1 MKKNALRTTFTV
13 LFLLLCVNNL
23 ASANLS
29 CGSQS
34 KDCDPVTQQHL
45 QLQQKIDS
53 VQSQMMQKQQ
63 QYNQLKNQVQTQTQ
77 PVNYKQQLET
87 QKKELLNNPPV
98 MKKEIKTAR
107 KWWEF
112 WKFINSP
119 EGQVK

>member
-1 MKKNALRTTFTV
+1 MFKTLTLT
-13 LFLLLCVNNL
+13 LLIVFAVNTS
-23 ASANLS
+23 AFANLS

-45 QLQQKIDS
+45 QLQQKIDT

-77 PVNYKQQLET
+77 PVNYKQQLEA
-87 QKKELLNNPPV
+87 QKKELINNPPV